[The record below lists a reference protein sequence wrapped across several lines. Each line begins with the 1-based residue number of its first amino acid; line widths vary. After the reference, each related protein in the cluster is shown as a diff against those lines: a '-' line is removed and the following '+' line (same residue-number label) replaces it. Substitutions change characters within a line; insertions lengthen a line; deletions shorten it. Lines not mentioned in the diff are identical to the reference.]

1 MQTKINEIIVS
12 LEQIHT
18 DNTVPKNVR
27 IKVKETIDILQ
38 NNQEVPVKINQ
49 SLQELDELNNEP
61 NIPQY
66 IRTQIWSIVSS
77 LESI

>member
-1 MQTKINEIIVS
+1 MQVIEL
-12 LEQIHT
+12 LEQIEQ
-18 DNTVPKNVR
+18 DSTVPKNVKNK
-27 IKVKETIDILQ
+27 IKNTITIMKNEQET
-38 NNQEVPVKINQ
+38 PVKINQ
-49 SLQELDELNNEP
+49 SLQELDELNNDP